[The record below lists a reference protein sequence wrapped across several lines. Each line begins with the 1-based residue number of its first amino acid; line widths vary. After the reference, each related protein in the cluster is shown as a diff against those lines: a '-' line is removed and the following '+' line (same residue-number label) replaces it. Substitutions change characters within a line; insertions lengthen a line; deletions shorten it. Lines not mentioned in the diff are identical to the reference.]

1 MSKQLLIAN
10 VNQIGSKGTVEKY
23 TNENTIFESTPKL
36 TIVDIGQTSE
46 VTLQGTFIATAF
58 HARSDRRLKENIAD
72 LKNSLDIVK
81 QLDPKEY
88 NFIDSGNKKSYGF
101 IAQEIEEILPEL
113 VADDANGVKSIS
125 YGEIIPILT
134 NAIKELNTKIIQ
146 LEKNSKEKNTV
157 EELRDKIEILSNH
170 PNSHSIDD

>member
-1 MSKQLLIAN
+1 MSKQILIAN
-10 VNQIGSKGTVEKY
+10 VNNIGSRGTVEKY
-23 TNENTIFESTPKL
+23 VNENTIFESTPKL
-36 TIVDIGQTSE
+36 TIADVGQTSD

-58 HARSDRRLKENIAD
+58 HARSDRRLKENVAD

-88 NFIDSGNKKSYGF
+88 NFIDSTNKKSYGF
-101 IAQEIEEILPEL
+101 IAQEIEQILPDL

-134 NAIKELNTKIIQ
+134 NAIKELNAKITQ
-146 LEKNSKEKNTV
+146 LEQNSNEKNTI
-157 EELRDKIEILSNH
+157 ENLRDQIEILSNH
-170 PNSHSIDD
+170 PNSIDN